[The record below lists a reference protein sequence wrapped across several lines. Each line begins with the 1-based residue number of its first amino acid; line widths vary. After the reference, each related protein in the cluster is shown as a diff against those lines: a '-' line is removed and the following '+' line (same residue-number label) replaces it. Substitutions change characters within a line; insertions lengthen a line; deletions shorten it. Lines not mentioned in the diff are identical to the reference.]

1 VVAASQG
8 YPGSYTTGQRITG
21 LDEAAKIPGVEIFHA
36 GTSLLDGN
44 YLTNGGRV
52 LAVTAAADTLEHALG
67 LAYEGMSRIHF
78 EGMYFRRDIGHRALK
93 LKTKA

>member
-1 VVAASQG
+1 
-8 YPGSYTTGQRITG
+8 
-21 LDEAAKIPGVEIFHA
+21 
-36 GTSLLDGN
+36 
-44 YLTNGGRV
+44 
-52 LAVTAAADTLEHALG
+52 LEHALG